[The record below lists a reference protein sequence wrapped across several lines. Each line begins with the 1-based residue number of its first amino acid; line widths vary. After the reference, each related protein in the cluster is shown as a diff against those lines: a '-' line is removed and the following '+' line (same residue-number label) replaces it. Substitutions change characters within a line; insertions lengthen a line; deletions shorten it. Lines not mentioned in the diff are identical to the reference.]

1 MDYLTT
7 WRMQKAATL
16 LQKSDNK
23 VVDVA
28 RFVGYDSESTFSKAF
43 KRVVHVAPSE
53 FRRSFLTLRAH
64 RFTPSQPDF
73 HTALNLEE

>member
-1 MDYLTT
+1 MVGETPLGYLTT

-28 RFVGYDSESTFSKAF
+28 RSVGYDSEATFSKLSSELCMWRRVKSVEAF
-43 KRVVHVAPSE
+43 
-53 FRRSFLTLRAH
+53 
-64 RFTPSQPDF
+64 
-73 HTALNLEE
+73 

>member
-1 MDYLTT
+1 
-7 WRMQKAATL
+7 L

-28 RFVGYDSESTFSKAF
+28 RSVGYDSDATFSKAF

-53 FRRSFLTLRAH
+53 FRKCFLTLRTH
-64 RFTPSQPDF
+64 G
-73 HTALNLEE
+73 